1 MARIGIS
8 EQQVIEAA
16 EALLHAGQAVTVSAV
31 REAIGSGSFS
41 TINGFLA
48 KWKES
53 NADRKPVDVPDM
65 PDSVSRAMRQL
76 WASAWKEGQDG
87 IKAERE
93 ALETA
98 RRDMERERRDMA
110 HEIARLETE
119 TTAQAEELAKFTE
132 TLENK
137 TNALES
143 VEQAANE
150 LKIENARLDE
160 RAKAAEIRAGEL
172 REELARLHARFQ
184 ELVNQRKRL
193 NRFAPPKKVGRNRLG
208 LIGLLN

>member
-16 EALLHAGQAVTVSAV
+16 EALLQAGQAVTVSAV

-48 KWKES
+48 KWKEA
-53 NADRKPVDVPDM
+53 NADRKPADVPDM

-93 ALETA
+93 ALEAA

-119 TTAQAEELAKFTE
+119 TAVQGEELAKLTE
-132 TLENK
+132 TLADK
-137 TNALES
+137 TNALDSAEHA
-143 VEQAANE
+143 VNE

-160 RAKAAEIRAGEL
+160 RAKAAEARAGEL
-172 REELARLHARFQ
+172 RDELAKLHARFQ
-184 ELVNQRKRL
+184 ELANQAK
-193 NRFAPPKKVGRNRLG
+193 AASKPPRATKNGG
-208 LIGLLN
+208 EESTGG

>member
-1 MARIGIS
+1 MARTGIS
-8 EQQVIEAA
+8 EQQVIQAA
-16 EALLHAGQAVTVSAV
+16 EALLQGGQAVTVSSV

-53 NADRKPVDVPDM
+53 NADRRPADVPDM
-65 PDSVSRAMRQL
+65 PDGVSRAMRQL
-76 WASAWKEGQDG
+76 WAAAWKEGQDG

-93 ALETA
+93 ALEAA

-119 TTAQAEELAKFTE
+119 TAAQAEELAKLTE
-132 TLENK
+132 ALDHKSHSLELAEHAVND
-137 TNALES
+137 
-143 VEQAANE
+143 

-160 RAKAAEIRAGEL
+160 RAKAAETRAAEL
-172 REELARLHARFQ
+172 RDELARVHARFQ
-184 ELVNQRKRL
+184 ELANQAKAATKPPRS
-193 NRFAPPKKVGRNRLG
+193 PKKGG
-208 LIGLLN
+208 AE

>member
-1 MARIGIS
+1 MARVGIS

-16 EALLHAGQAVTVSAV
+16 EALLQAGQAVTVSAV

-48 KWKES
+48 KWKEA
-53 NADRKPVDVPDM
+53 NADRKPTDVPDM

-93 ALETA
+93 ALEAA
-98 RRDMERERRDMA
+98 RRDMDRERRDMSN
-110 HEIARLETE
+110 EIARLEAE
-119 TTAQAEELAKFTE
+119 TAAQAEELAKLTE
-132 TLENK
+132 TLTNK
-137 TNALES
+137 TKALES
-143 VEQAANE
+143 VEQAMND

-160 RAKAAEIRAGEL
+160 RAKAAEVRAGEL
-172 REELARLHARFQ
+172 RDELARLHARFQ
-184 ELVNQRKRL
+184 ELANQAKAAGKSPR
-193 NRFAPPKKVGRNRLG
+193 PSKKGG
-208 LIGLLN
+208 SESATS